1 MTDILKVFEYNQ
13 HFVVMMNIINI
24 ARLNPPESG
33 HKHHIIPKC
42 WFKAHNLP
50 VDNSKDNL
58 VLLSYE
64 DHCRVH
70 KLAAMCIIS
79 SYMRSA
85 MRFAAHMLDGS
96 FSGMNHDEEIRRKMS
111 ESHKGKHHS
120 EDTCRKM
127 SESHKGQVP
136 WNKGIHQKD
145 IKATR
150 KAYRQAHKDRIK
162 AYYEAKKEQF
172 KASAK
177 AYYQAHKEQI
187 KAKRSI

>member
-1 MTDILKVFEYNQ
+1 MTVMTDILKVFEYNQ
-13 HFVVMMNIINI
+13 HFVAMMNIINM

-42 WFKAHNLP
+42 WFKAYNLP

-96 FSGMNHDEEIRRKMS
+96 FRGMNHSEEIRRKMS
-111 ESHKGKHHS
+111 ESHKGKHLS
-120 EDTCRKM
+120 EDTRRKM
-127 SESHKGQVP
+127 SEARKGKVP

-145 IKATR
+145 IKAKR
-150 KAYRQAHKDRIK
+150 KAYRQAHKEQIK
-162 AYYEAKKEQF
+162 AW
-172 KASAK
+172 
-177 AYYQAHKEQI
+177 YQAHKEQI
-187 KAKRSI
+187 KAKRRI